1 MCRDHSQMGLQSN
14 GISSDPV
21 SLPEAFCEIAS
32 IDRKEMNREVL
43 TEPRSETNPNSSALR
58 NPTLDDNNQSKEMV
72 IINGFT
78 NTCPIS
84 AMDNKCFR
92 RIDMSEL
99 DKVGKNEITQ
109 ESGYMADTELNSPK
123 MHKSR
128 LEYGKQRKRK
138 NVCNNVDLD
147 DECDS
152 ENIDDNSSPKHEP
165 YPLKIS
171 DGTVSLYRIRQG
183 KTLHKAL
190 RITYFTTLLGFICCI
205 LQLYAMFG
213 VYGVLGSDQKVEP
226 WPWFLYHL
234 IMR

>member
-1 MCRDHSQMGLQSN
+1 MM
-14 GISSDPV
+14 
-21 SLPEAFCEIAS
+21 
-32 IDRKEMNREVL
+32 
-43 TEPRSETNPNSSALR
+43 
-58 NPTLDDNNQSKEMV
+58 
-72 IINGFT
+72 
-78 NTCPIS
+78 
-84 AMDNKCFR
+84 
-92 RIDMSEL
+92 
-99 DKVGKNEITQ
+99 NEIV
-109 ESGYMADTELNSPK
+109 EENGYMADTELNSPK
-123 MHKSR
+123 NLKNE
-128 LEYGKQRKRK
+128 LGYYKQKRK
-138 NVCNNVDLD
+138 KNTRCDVELDNDCDLND
-147 DECDS
+147 TF
-152 ENIDDNSSPKHEP
+152 DNSSPKHEP